1 MPLMGINRQNS
12 AKCVLS
18 TTENRTT
25 ITISLVYL
33 LRNFSIGFESLTE
46 WFSLSTCLLL
56 LLLFWFLFLFGV
68 CLLFICLGIS
78 DSSVY
83 DIKLEA
89 FASLSRARI
98 HFQYKTSTTKYPK
111 KLYRDHCYHVKCTI
125 LYYTD
130 LNFQLGNV
138 ELRAN
143 KSFNRDSFVL
153 LNSIHILT
161 YFTLL

>member
-1 MPLMGINRQNS
+1 MMPLMGINRQNS

-111 KLYRDHCYHVKCTI
+111 KLYRGPLLPCQMHYTI
-125 LYYTD
+125 FIRIWIFNLETLNYAQISLSIVIRLY
-130 LNFQLGNV
+130 F
-138 ELRAN
+138 
-143 KSFNRDSFVL
+143 
-153 LNSIHILT
+153 
-161 YFTLL
+161 